1 METRK
6 VLFYFVNREKMSI
19 FAGDFQT
26 LLKTILKTVYIMS
39 NNIYLKKGLDLPIC
53 GTAAQ
58 NTKKVI
64 TPDVV
69 AVKPTDFRGLVPRLL
84 VREGDKVLAGTPVL
98 ADKMSQ
104 NILFAS
110 PVSGT
115 VAEVVR
121 GEKRKLLEVRIKAD
135 EKQEYVDFGVKKVSE
150 MTAAQIK
157 DALLEAGLWPAITQR
172 PYGII
177 ANPAIKPKAIFV
189 SSFSTA
195 PLAANPEYAL
205 REDLEHIQTAINAL
219 GKLTDGGVHFSLNS
233 ENYSGTPFHKVENVI
248 QHTFTGKHPA
258 GNVGVQIHHIS
269 PIRKGE
275 TVWTVSLLM
284 LAAIGKLFNTGKYDV
299 RRKIAVTG
307 PKAINPAYV
316 EGYPGIAIK
325 DVKEFYD
332 ASEDLRYVSG
342 DVLTGTNVG
351 ADGFLGF
358 FDNQITIL
366 EEGDK
371 YELLGWAKPCRPKL
385 FSASRTYFSWLTPKK
400 RYDMDTNLHGGP
412 RAFVVNDVYSKV
424 LPMELYP
431 VHLLKACLANNIDD
445 MEKFG
450 IYEVLE
456 EDLAL
461 CEYVCPSKIYIQ
473 QIITDGIALML
484 KEMC

>member
-1 METRK
+1 
-6 VLFYFVNREKMSI
+6 
-19 FAGDFQT
+19 
-26 LLKTILKTVYIMS
+26 MS
-39 NNIYLKKGLDLPIC
+39 NNIYLKKGLDLPIN

-64 TPDVV
+64 VPDVV
-69 AVKPTDFRGLVPRLL
+69 AVKPTDFRGLVPKLL

-104 NILFAS
+104 NILFTS

-135 EKQEYVDFGVKKVSE
+135 ADQEYVDFGVKKVSALSAE
-150 MTAAQIK
+150 QIK
-157 DALLEAGLWPAITQR
+157 EALLAAGLWPALTQR

-177 ANPAIKPKAIFV
+177 ANPETKPKAIFV
-189 SSFSTA
+189 SAFSTA
-195 PLAANPEYAL
+195 PLAANTEYAL
-205 REDLEHIQTAINAL
+205 NDQLAHVQTAIDALAKLAGCKVHVCVNDANASVTQFS
-219 GKLTDGGVHFSLNS
+219 KLQ
-233 ENYSGTPFHKVENVI
+233 NVVL
-248 QHTFTGKHPA
+248 HTVSGKHPA

-269 PIRKGE
+269 PVQKGE
-275 TVWTVSLLM
+275 IVWTVSPVM

-307 PKAINPAYV
+307 PKAVNPAYV
-316 EGYPGIAIK
+316 EGYPGISMK
-325 DVKEFYD
+325 DVKEFYN
-332 ASEDLRYVSG
+332 ASENLRYISG
-342 DVLTGTNVG
+342 DVLTGANVG
-351 ADGFLGF
+351 AEGFTGF

-371 YELLGWAKPCRPKL
+371 YELFGWAKPFRTSL
-385 FSASRTYFSWLTPKK
+385 FSASRTYFSWLTPNKK
-400 RYDMDTNLHGGP
+400 YDMDTNLHGGP
-412 RAFVVNDVYSKV
+412 RAFVVNDTYGKV
-424 LPMELYP
+424 LPMDLYP
-431 VHLLKACLANNIDD
+431 VYLLKACLANDIDN

-450 IYEVLE
+450 IYEVIE

>member
-1 METRK
+1 
-6 VLFYFVNREKMSI
+6 
-19 FAGDFQT
+19 
-26 LLKTILKTVYIMS
+26 MS
-39 NNIYLKKGLDLPIC
+39 NNIYLKRGLDLPIS
-53 GTAAQ
+53 GVAAQ
-58 NTKKVI
+58 NTKKVVV
-64 TPDVV
+64 PDVV
-69 AVKPTDFRGLVPRLL
+69 AIKPTDFRGLVPKLL

-135 EKQEYVDFGVKKVSE
+135 ADQEYVDFGTKKVADMSAE
-150 MTAAQIK
+150 QIK
-157 DALLEAGLWPAITQR
+157 EALLAAGLWPALTQR

-177 ANPAIKPKAIFV
+177 ANPEVKPKAIFV
-189 SSFSTA
+189 SAFNTA

-205 REDLEHIQTAINAL
+205 RDEFEHIQTAVNAL

-233 ENYSGTPFHKVENVI
+233 ATYSGTPFHKIENVI
-248 QHTFTGKHPA
+248 PHVFTGKHPA

-284 LAAIGKLFNTGKYDV
+284 LAAIGKLFNTGKYDLK
-299 RRKIAVTG
+299 RKIAVTG

-325 DVKEFYD
+325 DVAEFFN
-332 ASEDLRYVSG
+332 ASEDLRFVSG

-351 ADGFLGF
+351 KNGFLGF

-366 EEGDK
+366 EEGNK
-371 YELLGWAKPCRPKL
+371 YELLGWAKPVRCSQ
-385 FSASRTYFSWLTPKK
+385 FSTSRTYFSWLTPNKK
-400 RYDMDTNLHGGP
+400 YDMDTNLHGGP
-412 RAFVVNDVYSKV
+412 RAFVVNDVYGKV
-424 LPMELYP
+424 LPMDLYP
-431 VHLLKACLANNIDD
+431 VYLLKACLANDIDK

-461 CEYVCPSKIYIQ
+461 CEYVDPSKIYIQ

>member
-1 METRK
+1 
-6 VLFYFVNREKMSI
+6 
-19 FAGDFQT
+19 
-26 LLKTILKTVYIMS
+26 MS
-39 NNIYLKKGLDLPIC
+39 NNIYLKKGLDLPIS
-53 GTAAQ
+53 GVAAQ
-58 NTKKVI
+58 TTKKVI
-64 TPDVV
+64 VPDVV
-69 AVKPTDFRGLVPRLL
+69 AVKPTDFRGLVPKLL

-104 NILFAS
+104 NILFTS

-135 EKQEYVDFGVKKVSE
+135 ETQEYVDFGVKKVEE
-150 MTAAQIK
+150 MTAEQIK
-157 DALLEAGLWPAITQR
+157 AALLEAGLWPAITQR
-172 PYGII
+172 PYGIV
-177 ANPAIKPKAIFV
+177 ANPEVKPKAIFV
-189 SSFSTA
+189 SAFSTA
-195 PLAANPEYAL
+195 PLAANAEYAL
-205 REDLEHIQTAINAL
+205 GAEVEHIQTAINAL
-219 GKLTDGGVHFSLNS
+219 GKLTDGGVHLSLNS
-233 ENYSGTPFHKVENVI
+233 ENYSGTPFHKLENVI

-258 GNVGVQIHHIS
+258 VNVGVQIHHIS

-307 PKAINPAYV
+307 PKAENPAYV
-316 EGYPGIAIK
+316 EGYPGISMKELK
-325 DVKEFYD
+325 DFY
-332 ASEDLRYVSG
+332 ASAENLRFVSG

-351 ADGFLGF
+351 AEGFLGF
-358 FDNQITIL
+358 ADNQVTIL
-366 EEGDK
+366 EEGNK
-371 YELLGWAKPCRPKL
+371 FELFGWAKPFRTSQ
-385 FSASRTYFSWLTPKK
+385 FSASRTYFSWLTPNKK
-400 RYDMDTNLHGGP
+400 YDMDTNLHGGP
-412 RAFVVNDVYSKV
+412 RAFVVNDTYSKV

-431 VHLLKACLANNIDD
+431 VHLLKACLANDIDK

-450 IYEVLE
+450 IYEVIE
-456 EDLAL
+456 EDFAL

>member
-1 METRK
+1 
-6 VLFYFVNREKMSI
+6 
-19 FAGDFQT
+19 
-26 LLKTILKTVYIMS
+26 MS
-39 NNIYLKKGLDLPIC
+39 NNIYLKKGLDLPIN
-53 GTAAQ
+53 GAAAQ

-64 TPDVV
+64 VPDVV
-69 AVKPTDFRGLVPRLL
+69 AVKPTDFRSLVPKLL

-104 NILFAS
+104 NILFTS

-135 EKQEYVDFGVKKVSE
+135 AEQEYVDFGVKKVAE
-150 MTAAQIK
+150 MTAEQIK
-157 DALLEAGLWPAITQR
+157 EALLAAGLWPALTQR

-177 ANPAIKPKAIFV
+177 ANPEVKPKAIFV
-189 SSFSTA
+189 SAFSTA

-233 ENYSGTPFHKVENVI
+233 ANYSGTPFHKVENVI
-248 QHTFTGKHPA
+248 QHTFEGKHPA

-325 DVKEFYD
+325 DVAEFYN
-332 ASEDLRYVSG
+332 ASENLRFVSG

-351 ADGFLGF
+351 ANGYLGF

-371 YELLGWAKPCRPKL
+371 YELLGWAKPVRCKL
-385 FSASRTYFSWLTPKK
+385 FSASRTYFSWLTPNKK
-400 RYDMDTNLHGGP
+400 YDMDTNLHGGP
-412 RAFVVNDVYSKV
+412 RAFVVNDVYGKV
-424 LPMELYP
+424 LPMNLFP
-431 VHLLKACLANNIDD
+431 VHLLKACLANDIDG

-461 CEYVCPSKIYIQ
+461 CEYVDPSKIYIQ

>member
-1 METRK
+1 
-6 VLFYFVNREKMSI
+6 
-19 FAGDFQT
+19 
-26 LLKTILKTVYIMS
+26 MS
-39 NNIYLKKGLDLPIC
+39 NNIYLKKGLDLPIA
-53 GTAAQ
+53 GEAVQ
-58 NTKKVI
+58 QTKKVI
-64 TPDVV
+64 VPDIV
-69 AVKPTDFRGLVPRLL
+69 AVKPTDFRGLVPKLL

-135 EKQEYVDFGVKKVSE
+135 AQQEYVDFGVKQVSD
-150 MTAAQIK
+150 MTAEQIK
-157 DALLEAGLWPAITQR
+157 ESILAAGLWPAIIQR

-177 ANPAIKPKAIFV
+177 ADPEVKPKAIFV
-189 SSFSTA
+189 SAFNTA
-195 PLAANPEYAL
+195 PLAADMEFVLKDEFSN
-205 REDLEHIQTAINAL
+205 IQTAINAL
-219 GKLTDGGVHFSLNS
+219 NKLTDGGVHLSLNAA
-233 ENYSGTPFHKVENVI
+233 NYSGTPFHRLDNVI
-248 QHTFTGKHPA
+248 QHTFEGKHPA

-269 PIRKGE
+269 PVKKGE

-284 LAAIGKLFNTGKYDV
+284 LAAIGRLFNTGKYDL

-307 PKAINPAYV
+307 PMAINPAYV
-316 EGYPGIAIK
+316 EALPGTAIK
-325 DVKEFYD
+325 ALVDFYD
-332 ASEDLRYVSG
+332 PSLDLRYVSG

-351 ADGFLGF
+351 KGGFTGF
-358 FDNQITIL
+358 YDNQVTIL

-371 YELLGWAKPCRPKL
+371 YELLGWAKPFRPKL
-385 FSASRTYFSWLTPKK
+385 FSTSRTYFSWLTPNKK
-400 RYDMDTNLHGGP
+400 YDMDTNLHGGP
-412 RAFVVNDVYSKV
+412 RAFVVNDVYGKV

-431 VHLLKACLANNIDD
+431 VYLLKACLAKDIDK
-445 MEKFG
+445 MEKYG

>member
-1 METRK
+1 MK
-6 VLFYFVNREKMSI
+6 F
-19 FAGDFQT
+19 
-26 LLKTILKTVYIMS
+26 ILKTVYIMS
-39 NNIYLKKGLDLPIC
+39 NNIYLKKGLDLPIN
-53 GTAAQ
+53 GMAAQ

-64 TPDVV
+64 VPDVV
-69 AVKPTDFRGLVPRLL
+69 AVKPTDFRSLVPKLL

-115 VAEVVR
+115 VVEVVR

-135 EKQEYVDFGVKKVSE
+135 AEQEYVDYGVKKVAD
-150 MTAAQIK
+150 MTAEQIK
-157 DALLEAGLWPAITQR
+157 EALLAAGLWPALTQR

-177 ANPAIKPKAIFV
+177 ANPEVKPKAIFV
-189 SSFSTA
+189 SAFTTA
-195 PLAANPEYAL
+195 PLAASPEYAL
-205 REDLEHIQTAINAL
+205 RDDLEHIQTAINAL

-233 ENYSGTPFHKVENVI
+233 ANYSGTPFHKIENVI

-325 DVKEFYD
+325 DVAEFYN
-332 ASEDLRYVSG
+332 ASENLRYVSG

-351 ADGFLGF
+351 ADGYLGF
-358 FDNQITIL
+358 FDNQISIL

-371 YELLGWAKPCRPKL
+371 YELLGWAKPVRCKL

-400 RYDMDTNLHGGP
+400 KYDMDTNLHGGP
-412 RAFVVNDVYSKV
+412 RAFVVNDVYGKV
-424 LPMELYP
+424 LPMNLFP
-431 VHLLKACLANNIDD
+431 VHLLKACLANDIDG

-461 CEYVCPSKIYIQ
+461 CEFVDPSKIYIQ

>member
-1 METRK
+1 
-6 VLFYFVNREKMSI
+6 
-19 FAGDFQT
+19 
-26 LLKTILKTVYIMS
+26 MS
-39 NNIYLKKGLDLPIC
+39 NNIYLKKGLNLPIN
-53 GTAAQ
+53 GEAAQ

-64 TPDVV
+64 VPDVV
-69 AVKPTDFRGLVPRLL
+69 AVKPTDFRGLVPKLL

-135 EKQEYVDFGVKKVSE
+135 AQQEYVDFGVKKVAE
-150 MTAAQIK
+150 MTAEQVKAS
-157 DALLEAGLWPAITQR
+157 LLEAGLWPAITQR

-177 ANPAIKPKAIFV
+177 ANPEVKPKAIFV
-189 SSFSTA
+189 SAFATA
-195 PLAANPEYAL
+195 PLAADPEFAL
-205 REDLEHIQTAINAL
+205 AADLEHIQTAVKAL
-219 GKLTDGGVHFSLNS
+219 TKLTDGGVHVSVNS
-233 ENYSGTPFHKVENVI
+233 ASSAFAKLEGATI
-248 QHTFTGKHPA
+248 HTFEGKHPA
-258 GNVGVQIHHIS
+258 GNVGVQIHHIA
-269 PIRKGE
+269 PIQKGE
-275 TVWTVSLLM
+275 TVWTVSLVM
-284 LAAIGKLFNTGKYDV
+284 LAAIGKLFNTGKYDL

-307 PKAINPAYV
+307 PKVEGPAYV

-325 DVKEFYD
+325 DLKDFYN
-332 ASEDLRYVSG
+332 AAEELRYVSG

-351 ADGFLGF
+351 AEGFLGF
-358 FDNQITIL
+358 FDNQVTIL
-366 EEGDK
+366 EEGNK
-371 YELLGWAKPCRPKL
+371 YELLGWAKPVRCSQ
-385 FSASRTYFSWLTPKK
+385 FSASRTYFSWLTPNKK
-400 RYDMDTNLHGGP
+400 YDMDTNLHGGP
-412 RAFVVNDVYSKV
+412 RAFVMNDLYSKV
-424 LPMELYP
+424 LPMDLYP
-431 VHLLKACLANNIDD
+431 VYLLKACLANDIDK

-450 IYEVLE
+450 IYEVIE

>member
-1 METRK
+1 
-6 VLFYFVNREKMSI
+6 
-19 FAGDFQT
+19 
-26 LLKTILKTVYIMS
+26 MS
-39 NNIYLKKGLDLPIC
+39 NNIYLKKGLDLPIS
-53 GTAAQ
+53 GEAAQ

-64 TPDVV
+64 VPDVV
-69 AVKPTDFRGLVPRLL
+69 AVKPTDFRSLVPKLL

-135 EKQEYVDFGVKKVSE
+135 AEQEYVDYGVKKVAD
-150 MTAAQIK
+150 MTAEQIK
-157 DALLEAGLWPAITQR
+157 EALLAAGLWPALTQR

-177 ANPAIKPKAIFV
+177 ANPEVKPKAIFV
-189 SSFSTA
+189 SAFSTA
-195 PLAANPEYAL
+195 PLAASPEYAL
-205 REDLEHIQTAINAL
+205 RDDFEHIQTAINAL

-233 ENYSGTPFHKVENVI
+233 ANYAGTPFHKIENVI

-325 DVKEFYD
+325 DVAEFYN
-332 ASEDLRYVSG
+332 ASENLRFVSG

-351 ADGFLGF
+351 ADGYLGF

-371 YELLGWAKPCRPKL
+371 YELLGWAKPVRCKL

-400 RYDMDTNLHGGP
+400 KYDMDTNLHGGP
-412 RAFVVNDVYSKV
+412 RAFVVNDVYGKV
-424 LPMELYP
+424 LPMNLYP

-456 EDLAL
+456 EDFAL
-461 CEYVCPSKIYIQ
+461 CEYVDPSKIYIQ

>member
-1 METRK
+1 
-6 VLFYFVNREKMSI
+6 
-19 FAGDFQT
+19 
-26 LLKTILKTVYIMS
+26 MS
-39 NNIYLKKGLDLPIC
+39 NNIYLKKGLDLPIN
-53 GTAAQ
+53 GTATQ

-64 TPDVV
+64 VPDVV
-69 AVKPTDFRGLVPRLL
+69 SVKPTDFRSLVPKLL

-135 EKQEYVDFGVKKVSE
+135 AEQEYVDYGVKNVAD
-150 MTAAQIK
+150 MTAEQIK
-157 DALLEAGLWPAITQR
+157 EALLAAGLWPALTQR

-177 ANPAIKPKAIFV
+177 ANPEVKPKAIFV
-189 SSFSTA
+189 SAFSTA
-195 PLAANPEYAL
+195 PLAASPEYAL
-205 REDLEHIQTAINAL
+205 RDDFEHIQTAINAL

-233 ENYSGTPFHKVENVI
+233 ANYAGTPFHKIENVI

-325 DVKEFYD
+325 DVAEFYN
-332 ASEDLRYVSG
+332 ASENLRFVSG

-351 ADGFLGF
+351 ADGYLGF

-371 YELLGWAKPCRPKL
+371 YELLGWAKPVRCKL

-400 RYDMDTNLHGGP
+400 KYDMDTNLHGGP
-412 RAFVVNDVYSKV
+412 RAFVLNDVYTKV
-424 LPMELYP
+424 LPMDLYP

-461 CEYVCPSKIYIQ
+461 CEYVDPSKIYIQ

>member
-1 METRK
+1 
-6 VLFYFVNREKMSI
+6 
-19 FAGDFQT
+19 
-26 LLKTILKTVYIMS
+26 MS
-39 NNIYLKKGLDLPIC
+39 NNIYLKKGLDLPIN

-64 TPDVV
+64 KPDVV
-69 AVKPTDFRGLVPRLL
+69 AVKPTDFRGLVPKLL

-135 EKQEYVDFGVKKVSE
+135 EKQEYVDFGVKKVSSLSAE
-150 MTAAQIK
+150 QIK
-157 DALLEAGLWPAITQR
+157 EAILAAGLWPAITQR

-177 ANPAIKPKAIFV
+177 ANPESKPKAVFV
-189 SSFSTA
+189 SAFSTA
-195 PLAANPEYAL
+195 PLAADTEFAL
-205 REDLEHIQTAINAL
+205 NGQAAHIQTAVDAL
-219 GKLTDGGVHFSLNS
+219 GKLTGTKVHICVNAANASASAFGKLQ
-233 ENYSGTPFHKVENVI
+233 NVVL
-248 QHTFTGKHPA
+248 HTVSGKHPA
-258 GNVGVQIHHIS
+258 GNVGVQIHHID
-269 PIRKGE
+269 PIMKGE
-275 TVWTVSLLM
+275 TVWTVSPVM
-284 LAAIGKLFNTGKYDV
+284 LAAIGKLFNTGKYDAS
-299 RRKIAVTG
+299 RKIAVTG
-307 PKAINPAYV
+307 PKAFNPAYV
-316 EGYPGIAIK
+316 DAYPGIAMK
-325 DVKEFYD
+325 DLKEFYD
-332 ASEDLRYVSG
+332 PSENLRYISG

-351 ADGFLGF
+351 AEGFVGF
-358 FDNQITIL
+358 FDNQVTLL

-371 YELLGWAKPCRPKL
+371 YELLGWAKPFRPKL
-385 FSASRTYFSWLTPKK
+385 FSVSRTYFSWLTPNKK
-400 RYDMDTNLHGGP
+400 YDMDTNLHGGP
-412 RAFVVNDVYSKV
+412 RAFVVNDTYGKV
-424 LPMELYP
+424 LPMDLYP
-431 VHLLKACLANNIDD
+431 VYLLKACLANDIDK

-473 QIITDGIALML
+473 QIITDGISLML